1 MRRLP
6 SNQKGKNMTPNYSEN
21 IAQEVSNDTTGDA
34 VKVIIDTAVANKAL
48 FYSIFVNNID
58 FNTTAMEI
66 YQKDRFEFERFKL
79 ALKDSGVPAKDIK
92 SIEKLLKD
100 ASKRKKTSND
110 FDSRQ
115 LSCLSSLLNDN
126 SISSSFVLP
135 TAYQVDSYGQVL
147 TVGNNPHLVSQC
159 PIVITSKMKNIND
172 KSVHLKIGWKLNGN
186 WQYITVNKEL
196 IARTQDISKLAGY
209 DFPVTSINASLLVG
223 YLSAFETINSS
234 AIPEIPVTHKMGWHN
249 NKSCFLWGNKVITK
263 ETKFNKVFSADD
275 VNTGDQPGQ
284 EIIFKGRD
292 VYDEEV
298 VRGLTKKGQYSD
310 WIEIANSIFH
320 YHDVRFALYTSFLP
334 PFLEIL
340 NINNFTIDLA
350 GNSSKGKTTTLKLA
364 ASVWGNPDATA
375 DSIVN
380 TWATTVTSVERTAE
394 IMNSMPIFLDDT
406 KLAGNVKD
414 NKQTASALISNV
426 LYAIASGRGKSRGK
440 LVGIDHTSSFKTILF
455 STGEG
460 PATSLTDNEGAKGR
474 TVSLLGNPFVKDDM
488 DMSRFVSNIEDGFKS
503 NYGHAGPR
511 VVKFIMEHSAEHE
524 LWKESY
530 AKVRDYLI
538 SKSGSSSLA
547 MRLSKDIA
555 AIVSIIPIVHAA
567 LPELTQAFSVSEMV
581 DYIWSKVTA
590 ERNLPDKNIEI
601 LKDMYSYAVLNQSQF
616 YSGENN
622 FSNTIPAGGYQGHWN
637 SKSTWTFIGYSATVF
652 SKLSGSYKSTF
663 TDVAWSKGW
672 LDLNKS
678 GAGFQKQ
685 VWIGDKKVNLY
696 CIKRTA
702 FEEAL
707 GYELDSDANDEIAQD
722 K

>member
-1 MRRLP
+1 
-6 SNQKGKNMTPNYSEN
+6 MTPNYSEN

-34 VKVIIDTAVANKAL
+34 VKVIIDTAVTNNAL

-79 ALKDSGVPAKDIK
+79 AFKDSGVPAKDIK

-234 AIPEIPVTHKMGWHN
+234 TIPEIPVTHKMGWHN

-678 GAGFQKQ
+678 GAGF
-685 VWIGDKKVNLY
+685 
-696 CIKRTA
+696 
-702 FEEAL
+702 
-707 GYELDSDANDEIAQD
+707 
-722 K
+722 

>member
-234 AIPEIPVTHKMGWHN
+234 TIPEIPVTHKMGWHN

-334 PFLEIL
+334 PLLEIL

>member
-1 MRRLP
+1 
-6 SNQKGKNMTPNYSEN
+6 
-21 IAQEVSNDTTGDA
+21 
-34 VKVIIDTAVANKAL
+34 
-48 FYSIFVNNID
+48 
-58 FNTTAMEI
+58 MEI
-66 YQKDRFEFERFKL
+66 YQKDSFEFERFKI
-79 ALKDSGVPAKDIK
+79 ALKNAGVSAKDIK

-100 ASKRKKTSND
+100 ASKRKKTSKDSN
-110 FDSRQ
+110 SRQ
-115 LSCLSSLLNDN
+115 LICLSSLLNDN
-126 SISSSFVLP
+126 SIPSSFVLP

-147 TVGNNPHLVSQC
+147 TVGNNPHIVSQC
-159 PIVITSKMKNIND
+159 PIVIASKMKNIND
-172 KSVHLKIGWKLNGN
+172 KSVHLKIGWKHNGN

-223 YLSAFETINSS
+223 YLSAFETVNSS
-234 AIPEIPVTHKMGWHN
+234 VIPEIPVTHKMGWHN
-249 NKSCFLWGNKVITK
+249 NKSCFLWGNKVITQH
-263 ETKFNKVFSADD
+263 TDFDKVIYADD
-275 VNTGDQPGQ
+275 VNTGDHSAQ

-298 VRGLTKKGQYSD
+298 VRGLTNKGQYSD
-310 WIEIANSIFH
+310 WIEIANSIFQ
-320 YHDVRFALYTSFLP
+320 YHDVRFAMYTSFLP

-474 TVSLLGNPFVKDDM
+474 TVSLLGNPFGKDDM

-524 LWKESY
+524 LWRESY
-530 AKVRDYLI
+530 AEVRDYLI

-555 AIVSIIPIVHAA
+555 AVVSIIPIVHAA
-567 LPELTQAFSVSEMV
+567 LPELTQVFSVSEMV
-581 DYIWSKVTA
+581 DHIWSKITGN
-590 ERNLPDKNIEI
+590 RNLPDKNIEI
-601 LKDMYSYAVLNQSQF
+601 LKNLYTYAVLNTAQF
-616 YSGENN
+616 YHGET
-622 FSNTIPAGGYQGHWN
+622 SQVQTAPQGGYEGHWHTKQDW
-637 SKSTWTFIGYSATVF
+637 SFIGYSKNVF
-652 SKLSGSYKSTF
+652 NSITGSYKLTF
-663 TDVAWSKGW
+663 RDVAWKNNW
-672 LDLNKS
+672 FDLNGS
-678 GAGFQKQ
+678 GEGYQKQ
-685 VWIGDKKVNLY
+685 VWIGDRKVNLY

-707 GYELDSDANDEIAQD
+707 GYKLECNATDEIA
-722 K
+722 KLKG